1 MTAATAERRD
11 EPAVETAGA
20 GLTHKQIL
28 YILSGLMTGMFLA
41 ALDQTIVST
50 AIRTIA
56 DDLNGYKLQ
65 AWVTTAYLITSTI
78 VTPLYGKLSDIY
90 GRKPFFMFAITVF
103 VIGSL
108 LCSTATSMYELAAF
122 RAVQGLGAGGLMSLA
137 LTIIGDIVPPRER
150 AKYQGYFLAV
160 FGTSSVLGPVLGGLF
175 SGADSI
181 LGISGWRWVFLVNV
195 PIGFIALAV
204 VFRVLRLPHTRREGV
219 RIDWFGAVA
228 LAVGLVPLL
237 IIAEQGQEWGWG
249 STKAIAC
256 YAIGAVGILA
266 FIGIEKMMG
275 EDAIIPLRIFKS
287 VIFAQGVI
295 ISLVVGAAMFGG
307 ISLLPQYFQ
316 VVRGA
321 SPTKA
326 GFLMLPMVAGL
337 MLGSILA
344 GQMISRTGRYRIF
357 PIIGAVLL
365 TAGMFGMHYISADV
379 QIGYVMA
386 GAAVIG
392 FGLGNLMQPL
402 TLALQNI
409 LPPRDMGVSTAA
421 ATFFRQI
428 GGTLGVAVFLS
439 VLFSQMPNK
448 MNSRMT
454 DAASD
459 PEYTAALQRAAAGHD
474 GAEAQDFAAKLV
486 HGDSSAV
493 TDVMSDTSA
502 LQKLPETLVHP
513 LKAGFADS
521 MDVVFL
527 AVTGVAAVGLL
538 LVLFWKSVPL
548 RTAAGAEP
556 TGEDA
561 PVADA
566 ADTAIE
572 TVTGELPA
580 DEREA
585 LAAGTGEASRAAD
598 SGPGKATAA
607 TAVAAT
613 AGVGAAA
620 TTPIP
625 VQQNAAQQAPA
636 SPTRSEI
643 DELRA
648 QNASLAAEL
657 ADLRTGY
664 RAIAGNTRLRETG
677 TTDPV
682 RFSVEATGP
691 GGVRAGRIALPGGEI
706 ETPGYVPVARRG
718 AIAGLTPRE
727 LTDLGAAALTVDL
740 HELYLQP
747 GPDVIEGVG
756 GIGAAMAWASPTIA
770 DTGVAAI
777 AEQRATRITDEGIAF
792 RGRLDGS
799 PRRWDPEEV
808 VRLAHRMGFD
818 ITFALADPSDPMRT
832 ERWARRALA
841 EHAWQTADRHDAL
854 SLWAVVTGGADPERR
869 RSAARALRRLA
880 EEDRR
885 AGGLGFGGYR
895 IEGLAAPAQES
906 AALRAAVGELEA
918 DRPRYLGGITG
929 PADLFAAIEAGV
941 DVLDGTEPARAGAEG
956 RVYTSTG
963 VLDVT
968 DPALRADFRPLD
980 PADGRPGGANRT
992 DAFTRAY
999 VHHLFV
1005 ANEGLA
1011 VTLCTLH
1018 NEHFFVSLA
1027 AAARRAIRD
1036 GGYSDFA
1043 ASFLGRFGKV

>member
-1 MTAATAERRD
+1 MTAATVEQ
-11 EPAVETAGA
+11 EETAGA

-175 SGADSI
+175 SGADNI

-195 PIGFIALAV
+195 PIGIVALAV
-204 VFRVLRLPHTRREGV
+204 VSRVLRLPHTRREGV

-228 LAVGLVPLL
+228 LSVGLVPLL
-237 IIAEQGQEWGWG
+237 IVAEQGQEWGWG
-249 STKAIAC
+249 STRAIAC
-256 YAIGAVGILA
+256 YAIGAIGVLA
-266 FIGIEKMMG
+266 FVAIEKYMG
-275 EDAIIPLRIFKS
+275 EDAIIPLRIFKN
-287 VIFAQGVI
+287 VIFAQGVL
-295 ISLVVGAAMFGG
+295 ISMVVGAAMFGG

-344 GQMISRTGRYRIF
+344 GQMISRTGRYRVF

-439 VLFSQMPNK
+439 VLFSQMPHK
-448 MNSRMT
+448 MSTRMS
-454 DAASD
+454 DAAAD
-459 PEYTAALQRAAAGHD
+459 PEYTAAVQRAAAGHD
-474 GAEAQDFAAKLV
+474 GPAAQDFAAKLV

-493 TDVMSDTSA
+493 SDVMSDTSA
-502 LQKLPETLVHP
+502 LQKLPDTLVHP

-527 AVTGVAAVGLL
+527 AVTVLAAIGLV
-538 LVLFWKSVPL
+538 LVLFWKAVPL
-548 RTAAGAEP
+548 RTAP
-556 TGEDA
+556 
-561 PVADA
+561 
-566 ADTAIE
+566 AIE
-572 TVTGELPA
+572 
-580 DEREA
+580 
-585 LAAGTGEASRAAD
+585 
-598 SGPGKATAA
+598 AT
-607 TAVAAT
+607 TPES
-613 AGVGAAA
+613 GAAA
-620 TTPIP
+620 TPDSIETAEISAAAESVAGTAATEDIVTEPPTGPVSTP
-625 VQQNAAQQAPA
+625 
-636 SPTRSEI
+636 SPTPEQAAASRSEI

-664 RAIAGNTRLRETG
+664 RAIAGNTRLRASG

-682 RFSVEATGP
+682 RFAVEATGP
-691 GGVRAGRIALPGGEI
+691 GGARSGRMVLPRGEVA
-706 ETPGYVPVARRG
+706 TPAYIPVASRG

-727 LTDLGAAALTVDL
+727 LTGLGAVALTVDL

-747 GPDVIEGVG
+747 GVDVIEGAG
-756 GIGAAMAWASPTIA
+756 GIGSAMAWAAPTIA
-770 DTGVAAI
+770 DTGVAAV
-777 AEQRATRITDEGIAF
+777 AEQRKTRITDEGIAF

-799 PRRWDPEEV
+799 PHRWDPEET

-818 ITFALADPSDPMRT
+818 VAFALADAEDPART

-880 EEDRR
+880 DEDRR

-895 IEGLAAPAQES
+895 IEGVGAPAHET
-906 AALRAAVGELEA
+906 ALLRAAVGELET

-929 PADLFAAIEAGV
+929 PADLLAAIEAGV
-941 DVLDGTEPARAGAEG
+941 DLLDGTEPARAGAEG
-956 RVYTSTG
+956 RVYTSAG

-980 PADGRPGGANRT
+980 PAEGRPGGTNRT

-999 VHHLFV
+999 VHHLFA

-1027 AAARRAIRD
+1027 GAARRAIRD
-1036 GGYSDFA
+1036 GGYPAFT
-1043 ASFLGRFGKV
+1043 ASFLRRFGKV

>member
-1 MTAATAERRD
+1 MTAASLD
-11 EPAVETAGA
+11 PVETSAS

-108 LCSTATSMYELAAF
+108 LCSTSTSMYELAAF

-160 FGTSSVLGPVLGGLF
+160 FGTSSVLGPVLGGVF
-175 SGADSI
+175 SGADQI
-181 LGISGWRWVFLVNV
+181 LGIAGWRWVFLVNV
-195 PIGFIALAV
+195 PIGIVALAV

-219 RIDWFGAVA
+219 RIDWFGAIA
-228 LAVGLVPLL
+228 LSVGLVPLL
-237 IIAEQGQEWGWG
+237 IVAEQGQEWGWG
-249 STKAIAC
+249 SSRAIAC
-256 YAIGAVGILA
+256 YVVGGLGVLA
-266 FIGIEKMMG
+266 FIAIEKMMG
-275 EDAIIPLRIFKS
+275 EDAIIPLRIFRNR
-287 VIFAQGVI
+287 IFAQGVL
-295 ISLVVGAAMFGG
+295 ISMVVGAAMFGG

-316 VVRGA
+316 VVRDA

-344 GQMISRTGRYRIF
+344 GQMISRTGRYRVF

-365 TAGMFGMHYISADV
+365 TAGMFALHYISADV
-379 QIGYVMA
+379 EIGWVMA

-448 MNSRMT
+448 MSTRLS
-454 DAASD
+454 DAAAD

-474 GAEAQDFAAKLV
+474 GPAAQDFAAKLL
-486 HGDSSAV
+486 HGDASAV
-493 TDVMSDTSA
+493 SDVMSDTSA
-502 LQKLPETLVHP
+502 LQTLPDTLVHP

-527 AVTGVAAVGLL
+527 AVTVLAAIGLV

-548 RTAAGAEP
+548 RTAAGIEATAPDGADPASPATIEAAEISAAAESVAGTVP
-556 TGEDA
+556 TE
-561 PVADA
+561 
-566 ADTAIE
+566 E
-572 TVTGELPA
+572 TVTEPPTGPLAPHPA
-580 DEREA
+580 VPPA
-585 LAAGTGEASRAAD
+585 PAP
-598 SGPGKATAA
+598 SGPRARQPVAPQPRRQPPVPAA
-607 TAVAAT
+607 
-613 AGVGAAA
+613 
-620 TTPIP
+620 P
-625 VQQNAAQQAPA
+625 VPP
-636 SPTRSEI
+636 SRSEI
-643 DELRA
+643 DELRE
-648 QNASLAAEL
+648 QNATLAAEL
-657 ADLRTGY
+657 AELRTGY
-664 RAIAGNTRLRETG
+664 RAIAGNTRLRAAG
-677 TTDPV
+677 TTDAV
-682 RFSVEATGP
+682 RFTVEATGA
-691 GGVRAGRIALPGGEI
+691 GGSRTGRMTVPRGEI
-706 ETPGYVPVARRG
+706 ATPAYLPVAGRG

-727 LTDLGAAALTVDL
+727 LTGLGARALVLDL

-747 GPDVIEGVG
+747 GADVIEGAG
-756 GIGAAMAWASPTIA
+756 GIGTAMAWQAPTIA
-770 DTGVAAI
+770 DTGVGAVL
-777 AEQRATRITDEGIAF
+777 EQRKTKVSDEGIAF

-799 PRRWDPEEV
+799 PHRWDAEEA

-818 ITFALADPSDPMRT
+818 VAFALADPADPART

-869 RSAARALRRLA
+869 RSAARALRRLG

-895 IEGLAAPAQES
+895 IEGVGAPA
-906 AALRAAVGELEA
+906 ADAGALRAAIGELDS
-918 DRPRYLGGITG
+918 DRPRYLAGITG
-929 PADLFAAIEAGV
+929 PADLLAAIEAGV
-941 DVLDGTEPARAGAEG
+941 DLVDGTEPARAAAEG

-980 PADGRPGGANRT
+980 PAKDRPGGGNRA
-992 DAFTRAY
+992 DDFTRAY

-1011 VTLCTLH
+1011 VTLCALH

-1027 AAARRAIRD
+1027 AAARRAIAD
-1036 GGYSDFA
+1036 GAFPGFA
-1043 ASFLGRFGKV
+1043 AAFLRGFGKV

>member
-1 MTAATAERRD
+1 MTAATVEQ
-11 EPAVETAGA
+11 EETAGA

-175 SGADSI
+175 SGADNI

-195 PIGFIALAV
+195 PIGIVALAV
-204 VFRVLRLPHTRREGV
+204 VSRVLRLPHTRREGV

-228 LAVGLVPLL
+228 LSVGLVPLL
-237 IIAEQGQEWGWG
+237 IVAEQGQEWGWG
-249 STKAIAC
+249 STRAIAC
-256 YAIGAVGILA
+256 YAIGAIGVLA
-266 FIGIEKMMG
+266 FVAIEKYMG
-275 EDAIIPLRIFKS
+275 EDAIIPLRIFKN
-287 VIFAQGVI
+287 VIFAQGVL
-295 ISLVVGAAMFGG
+295 ISMVVGAAMFGG

-344 GQMISRTGRYRIF
+344 GQMISRTGRYRVF

-439 VLFSQMPNK
+439 VLFSQMPHK
-448 MNSRMT
+448 MSTRMS
-454 DAASD
+454 DAAAD
-459 PEYTAALQRAAAGHD
+459 PEYTAAVQRAAAGHD
-474 GAEAQDFAAKLV
+474 GPAAQDFAAKLV

-493 TDVMSDTSA
+493 SDVMSDTSA
-502 LQKLPETLVHP
+502 LQKLPDTLVHP

-527 AVTGVAAVGLL
+527 AVTVLAAIGLV
-538 LVLFWKSVPL
+538 LVLFWKAVPL
-548 RTAAGAEP
+548 RTAP
-556 TGEDA
+556 
-561 PVADA
+561 
-566 ADTAIE
+566 AIE
-572 TVTGELPA
+572 ATT
-580 DEREA
+580 
-585 LAAGTGEASRAAD
+585 
-598 SGPGKATAA
+598 PGS
-607 TAVAAT
+607 
-613 AGVGAAA
+613 GAAA
-620 TTPIP
+620 TPDSIETAEISAAAESVAGTAATEDIVTEPPTGPVSTP
-625 VQQNAAQQAPA
+625 
-636 SPTRSEI
+636 SPTPEQAAASRSEI

-664 RAIAGNTRLRETG
+664 RAIAGNTRLRASG

-682 RFSVEATGP
+682 RFAVEATGP
-691 GGVRAGRIALPGGEI
+691 GGARSGRMVLPRGEVA
-706 ETPGYVPVARRG
+706 TPAYIPVASRG

-727 LTDLGAAALTVDL
+727 LTGLGAVALTVDL

-747 GPDVIEGVG
+747 GVDVIEGAG
-756 GIGAAMAWASPTIA
+756 GIGAAMAWAAPTIA
-770 DTGVAAI
+770 DTGVAAV
-777 AEQRATRITDEGIAF
+777 AEQRKTRITDEGIAF

-799 PRRWDPEEV
+799 PHRWDPEET

-818 ITFALADPSDPMRT
+818 VAFALADPEDPART

-880 EEDRR
+880 DEDRR

-895 IEGLAAPAQES
+895 IEGVGAPAHET
-906 AALRAAVGELEA
+906 ALLRAAVGELET

-929 PADLFAAIEAGV
+929 PADLLAAIEAGV
-941 DVLDGTEPARAGAEG
+941 DLLDGTEPARAGAEG
-956 RVYTSTG
+956 RVYTSAG

-980 PADGRPGGANRT
+980 PAEGRPGGTNRT

-999 VHHLFV
+999 VHHLFA

-1027 AAARRAIRD
+1027 GAARRAIRD
-1036 GGYSDFA
+1036 GGYPAFT
-1043 ASFLGRFGKV
+1043 ASFLRRFGKV

>member
-1 MTAATAERRD
+1 MTAATLDRQE
-11 EPAVETAGA
+11 VAGA

-195 PIGFIALAV
+195 PIGIVALAV

-228 LAVGLVPLL
+228 LSVGLVPLL
-237 IIAEQGQEWGWG
+237 IVAEQGQEWGWG

-256 YAIGAVGILA
+256 YAIGAVGVLA
-266 FIGIEKMMG
+266 FIGIEKLMG
-275 EDAIIPLRIFKS
+275 EDAIIPLRIFKN
-287 VIFAQGVI
+287 VIFAQGVL
-295 ISLVVGAAMFGG
+295 ISMVVGAAMFGG

-379 QIGYVMA
+379 EIGWVMG

-439 VLFSQMPNK
+439 VLFSQMPHK
-448 MNSRMT
+448 MTTRMS
-454 DAASD
+454 DAAKD
-459 PEYTAALQRAAAGHD
+459 PEYTAALQRAAAGHE
-474 GAEAQDFAAKLV
+474 GPAAQDFAAKLI

-493 TDVMSDTSA
+493 SGIMSDTSA
-502 LQKLPETLVHP
+502 LQKLPDTLVHP
-513 LKAGFADS
+513 LKSGFADS

-527 AVTGVAAVGLL
+527 AVTILAAIGLV

-548 RTAAGAEP
+548 RTAAGVEATTPEPGAAASPETIEAAEISAAAESVAGTVPTEEIVTEPP
-556 TGEDA
+556 TGPVPAASAPAAGMPVAEVPAVPPAA
-561 PVADA
+561 PVA
-566 ADTAIE
+566 
-572 TVTGELPA
+572 
-580 DEREA
+580 
-585 LAAGTGEASRAAD
+585 AS
-598 SGPGKATAA
+598 
-607 TAVAAT
+607 
-613 AGVGAAA
+613 
-620 TTPIP
+620 
-625 VQQNAAQQAPA
+625 
-636 SPTRSEI
+636 RSEI
-643 DELRA
+643 DELRE
-648 QNASLAAEL
+648 QNAALAAEL
-657 ADLRTGY
+657 AELRTGY
-664 RAIAGNTRLRETG
+664 RAIAGNTRLRASG

-682 RFSVEATGP
+682 RFSVEATGA
-691 GGVRAGRIALPGGEI
+691 GGSRAGRMVVPRGEI
-706 ETPGYVPVARRG
+706 ETPAYLPVASRG

-727 LTDLGAAALTVDL
+727 LTDLGATALVVDL

-747 GPDVIEGVG
+747 GPDVIEGAG
-756 GIGAAMAWASPTIA
+756 GVGAAMAWSAPTIG
-770 DTGVAAI
+770 DTGIGAV
-777 AEQRATRITDEGIAF
+777 AEQRKTRITDEGIAF

-799 PRRWDPEEV
+799 PHRWDPEET

-818 ITFALADPSDPMRT
+818 ITFALADPADPART

-854 SLWAVVTGGADPERR
+854 SLWAVVTGGSDPERR
-869 RSAARALRRLA
+869 RSAARGLRSLGA
-880 EEDRR
+880 EDRR

-895 IEGLAAPAQES
+895 IEAVGTPARDAS
-906 AALRAAVGELEA
+906 ALRAALGELDA
-918 DRPRYLGGITG
+918 DRPRYLAGVEG
-929 PADLFAAIEAGV
+929 PADLLAAIEAGV
-941 DVLDGTEPARAGAEG
+941 DLLDGTVPARAGAEG

-963 VLDVT
+963 VLDMT

-980 PADGRPGGANRT
+980 PSASRPGGTNRA

-999 VHHLFV
+999 VHHLLV

-1027 AAARRAIRD
+1027 AAARRAIAAGD
-1036 GGYSDFA
+1036 YPAFA
-1043 ASFLGRFGKV
+1043 AAFLRGFGKV

>member
-1 MTAATAERRD
+1 MTAATVEQ
-11 EPAVETAGA
+11 EETAGA

-175 SGADSI
+175 SGADNI

-195 PIGFIALAV
+195 PIGIVALAV
-204 VFRVLRLPHTRREGV
+204 VSRVLRLPHTRREGV

-228 LAVGLVPLL
+228 LSVGLVPLL
-237 IIAEQGQEWGWG
+237 IVAEQGQEWGWG
-249 STKAIAC
+249 STRAIAC
-256 YAIGAVGILA
+256 YAIGAIGVLA
-266 FIGIEKMMG
+266 FVAIEKYMG
-275 EDAIIPLRIFKS
+275 EDAIIPLRIFKN
-287 VIFAQGVI
+287 VIFAQGVL
-295 ISLVVGAAMFGG
+295 ISMVVGAAMFGG

-344 GQMISRTGRYRIF
+344 GQMISRTGRYRVF

-439 VLFSQMPNK
+439 VLFSQMPHK
-448 MNSRMT
+448 MSTRMS
-454 DAASD
+454 DAAAD
-459 PEYTAALQRAAAGHD
+459 PEYTAAVQRAAAGHD
-474 GAEAQDFAAKLV
+474 GPAAQDFAAKLV

-493 TDVMSDTSA
+493 SDVMSDTSA
-502 LQKLPETLVHP
+502 LQKLPDTLVHP

-527 AVTGVAAVGLL
+527 AVTVLAAIGLV
-538 LVLFWKSVPL
+538 LVLFWKAVPL
-548 RTAAGAEP
+548 RTAP
-556 TGEDA
+556 
-561 PVADA
+561 
-566 ADTAIE
+566 AIE
-572 TVTGELPA
+572 ATTPESGAVATPDSIETA
-580 DEREA
+580 EIS
-585 LAAGTGEASRAAD
+585 AAAESVAG
-598 SGPGKATAA
+598 TAA
-607 TAVAAT
+607 TEDIVT
-613 AGVGAAA
+613 EPPTGPVSTPSPTPEQAAA
-620 TTPIP
+620 
-625 VQQNAAQQAPA
+625 
-636 SPTRSEI
+636 SRSEI

-664 RAIAGNTRLRETG
+664 RAIAGNTRLRASG

-682 RFSVEATGP
+682 RFAVEATGP
-691 GGVRAGRIALPGGEI
+691 GGARSGRMVLPRGEI
-706 ETPGYVPVARRG
+706 ATPAYIPVASRG

-727 LTDLGAAALTVDL
+727 LTGLGAVALTVDL

-747 GPDVIEGVG
+747 GVDVIEGAG
-756 GIGAAMAWASPTIA
+756 GIGSAMAWAAPTIA
-770 DTGVAAI
+770 DTGVAAV
-777 AEQRATRITDEGIAF
+777 AEQRKTRITDEGIAF

-799 PRRWDPEEV
+799 PHRWDPEET

-818 ITFALADPSDPMRT
+818 VAFALADPEDPART

-880 EEDRR
+880 DEDRR

-895 IEGLAAPAQES
+895 IEGVGAPAHETVL
-906 AALRAAVGELEA
+906 LRAAVGELET

-929 PADLFAAIEAGV
+929 PEDLLAAIEAGV
-941 DVLDGTEPARAGAEG
+941 DLLDGTEPARAGAEG
-956 RVYTSTG
+956 RVYTSAG

-980 PADGRPGGANRT
+980 PAEGRPGGTNRT

-999 VHHLFV
+999 VHHLFA

-1027 AAARRAIRD
+1027 GAARRAIRD
-1036 GGYSDFA
+1036 GGYPAFT
-1043 ASFLGRFGKV
+1043 ASFLRRFGKV